1 MTFTVIGILFIIYNW
16 CPVKRNKSINVDKNI
31 FILLLSDK
39 NRIIPRSAIDKAHI
53 ATFTT
58 KILTNEREI

>member
-31 FILLLSDK
+31 FIYYCS
-39 NRIIPRSAIDKAHI
+39 I
-53 ATFTT
+53 
-58 KILTNEREI
+58 KIE